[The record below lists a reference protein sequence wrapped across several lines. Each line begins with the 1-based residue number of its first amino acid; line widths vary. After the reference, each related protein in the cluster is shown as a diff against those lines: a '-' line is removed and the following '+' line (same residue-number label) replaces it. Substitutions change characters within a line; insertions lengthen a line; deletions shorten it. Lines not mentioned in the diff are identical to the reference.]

1 MLTTFWRVKNSLLGF
16 LASSTGTLMLMFVF
30 AGITYGAAGVGAI
43 LLMTLLANTHV
54 GKDASA
60 KHGISRSESSRLG
73 GLAIAVIVIVY
84 IAALSVM
91 SPYTPGP
98 ERDETFLY
106 LWSAV
111 FLCALLGLI
120 EDVKPDF
127 LTPVLRLASKL
138 MVFGVLFLLVP
149 DLISVSVGISPVDY
163 FIEVPFIGWALVTV
177 FAVGFINAINMSDGA
192 NGLVPGITLAALAVF
207 FMEYGRPMDGV
218 LLFACSMFFIINVV
232 SGWYFLGDTGS
243 YGLGAILLGY
253 GLTGVS
259 EGHFS
264 AGFMAALFCYP
275 CVDFLVSVVRRRRA
289 GRSPFSADNGHL
301 HNRLH
306 QFIRRRVSSPVL
318 ANSLTGLAI
327 SGSTAGLVLVV
338 CLLDVLPPSSGLW
351 SLVFAFE
358 VTLYLATLGYLTSI
372 QPKTQYAD
380 PL

>member
-1 MLTTFWRVKNSLLGF
+1 
-16 LASSTGTLMLMFVF
+16 MLMFVF
-30 AGITYGAAGVGAI
+30 AGITYGTAGVGAI

-163 FIEVPFIGWALVTV
+163 LIEVPFIGWALVTV

-275 CVDFLVSVVRRRRA
+275 CVDFLVSVIRRRRA

-306 QFIRRRVSSPVL
+306 RFIRFRVSSPVM
-318 ANSLTGLAI
+318 ANSFTGLTI
-327 SGSTAGLVLVV
+327 SGSTSGLVLLVY
-338 CLLDVLPPSSGLW
+338 LLDVLPPNSGLW
-351 SLVFAFE
+351 SLVFGFE